1 MRIEIAWKSSLAI
14 KKLKIRREKKQ
25 EGKEAA
31 WQWAPHAQTMG
42 IWDGTAV
49 VLEGFCCLGAFLMNK
64 LHPPEWSLPFPSH
77 CLCTVICF
85 SLIPSHCCIWD
96 SAYWCEKKKKKP
108 SHVIDK
114 SRDNCRGQGT
124 AERQESRG
132 QSSSQ
137 LRLHPHSPR
146 LCRRAAL
153 HGPEWLIGRIS
164 PRALAGGRKEG
175 NNLTAFPR
183 YLISVILICALFE
196 ASPIYIFFCCCSS
209 AVGCVFS

>member
-1 MRIEIAWKSSLAI
+1 MRIAIAWKSSLAI

-31 WQWAPHAQTMG
+31 WQWAPHAQTTG

-124 AERQESRG
+124 AETREQRTEFQPAPAPSSLPPALQES
-132 QSSSQ
+132 STAW
-137 LRLHPHSPR
+137 PR
-146 LCRRAAL
+146 MVNWADFPP
-153 HGPEWLIGRIS
+153 GSGWGEE
-164 PRALAGGRKEG
+164 GRKQF
-175 NNLTAFPR
+175 NCISSLSDLSHFNL
-183 YLISVILICALFE
+183 
-196 ASPIYIFFCCCSS
+196 CSL
-209 AVGCVFS
+209 

>member
-96 SAYWCEKKKKKP
+96 SAYWCEKKKK
-108 SHVIDK
+108 SHPMSLI
-114 SRDNCRGQGT
+114 NPEIT
-124 AERQESRG
+124 AEVKELQRDKRAEDRVPA
-132 QSSSQ
+132 SSGSI
-137 LRLHPHSPR
+137 LTPPGS
-146 LCRRAAL
+146 
-153 HGPEWLIGRIS
+153 
-164 PRALAGGRKEG
+164 AGEQHCMAQNG
-175 NNLTAFPR
+175 
-183 YLISVILICALFE
+183 
-196 ASPIYIFFCCCSS
+196 
-209 AVGCVFS
+209 